1 MAILTNF
8 RPLPQPHCQHCLW
21 KVPLGCC
28 IGFFLRVTLIW
39 IFQSNIFQVIG
50 LPYMELKLV
59 DLLSKHCTAMTGLTF
74 NPKVEKFKLIICQCV
89 SLVTGELECFFLDCK
104 TWGLN
109 FSKQEKIFIRVTIS
123 FVQVIF

>member
-1 MAILTNF
+1 
-8 RPLPQPHCQHCLW
+8 
-21 KVPLGCC
+21 
-28 IGFFLRVTLIW
+28 
-39 IFQSNIFQVIG
+39 
-50 LPYMELKLV
+50 MELKLV
-59 DLLSKHCTAMTGLTF
+59 DLLSKHCTAMTGLTI

-89 SLVTGELECFFLDCK
+89 SLVTGALECFFLGCK